1 LIYLAVVFFFTAAF
15 LFIYSLFLLKPFT
28 RKRKHLLRFAYLL
41 SFAALVM
48 VLYSRGYL
56 TPLLIA
62 SFLSLLLSY
71 IAWEVSLYFLRR

>member
-1 LIYLAVVFFFTAAF
+1 MIYLGLVLFFAAAF

-28 RKRKHLLRFAYLL
+28 PKRKITLRLAYLL
-41 SFAALVM
+41 SFAALVI
-48 VLYSRGYL
+48 VLFARGYL

-71 IAWEVSLYFLRR
+71 IAWELSLYFLRK